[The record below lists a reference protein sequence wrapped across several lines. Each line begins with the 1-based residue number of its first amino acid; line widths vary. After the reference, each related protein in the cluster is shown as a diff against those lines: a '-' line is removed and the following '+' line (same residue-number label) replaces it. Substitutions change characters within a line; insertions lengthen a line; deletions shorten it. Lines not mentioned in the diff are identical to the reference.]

1 MMKLLVFA
9 LFALASA
16 FNVAPLA
23 VRRAPVAVTMGV
35 AEIAANCLE
44 EGCPIDMVAELIAEL
59 KDQSESMNMIGDA
72 ASDRNKE
79 AVALIA
85 QLEALNMEPVAN
97 KKEIEKVIG
106 SAARTFA

>member
-35 AEIAANCLE
+35 AEIAADCLE

-59 KDQSESMNMIGDA
+59 NWNVLQRPVD
-72 ASDRNKE
+72 
-79 AVALIA
+79 A
-85 QLEALNMEPVAN
+85 QLA
-97 KKEIEKVIG
+97 IFSFIG
-106 SAARTFA
+106 WTQRKHSSC